1 MTVKTYVVT
10 EEDVDVRLD
19 KLLTKLNE
27 NYSRQQIQTWIKE
40 QLVTVND
47 EQYKANYKCK
57 LGDRIQ
63 WEIPEE
69 EEIEIKPESIPLDIL
84 YEDDYLIVINKAKG
98 MLVHPTQTETSGTLV
113 NALMYHCKQ
122 LSNLNGDERPGIVHR
137 LDKDTS
143 GLLVAAKDN
152 VTHEQ
157 LKVQFQEQTVERI
170 YEAIVFGV
178 ISHSSGIIKAPIGRN
193 PKNRLQMAV
202 VSDGKYAETHFRVIE
217 RFKEHTHVQCELK
230 TGRTHQI
237 RVHLKYMNHPIVG
250 DELYVRKKST
260 LIQGQALFAK
270 LLSFHHPHTNERM
283 TFTIDRPKDFEK
295 LLHFLR
301 NSS

>member
-84 YEDDYLIVINKAKG
+84 YEDDYLIVINKPKG

-152 VTHEQ
+152 ITHEQ
-157 LKVQFQEQTVERI
+157 LKIQFQEQTVERI

-178 ISHSSGIIKAPIGRN
+178 ISSFKWNYQSSN
-193 PKNRLQMAV
+193 
-202 VSDGKYAETHFRVIE
+202 
-217 RFKEHTHVQCELK
+217 
-230 TGRTHQI
+230 
-237 RVHLKYMNHPIVG
+237 
-250 DELYVRKKST
+250 RKK
-260 LIQGQALFAK
+260 
-270 LLSFHHPHTNERM
+270 P
-283 TFTIDRPKDFEK
+283 EK
-295 LLHFLR
+295 QIANGCRLR
-301 NSS
+301 W